1 MGWTKN
7 IKSGWLYGLYQ
18 KVLRPL
24 EEKYF
29 GGLHSGIVVKGLYLK
44 KALKAC
50 LKPEMKMVLD
60 AGCGPDAPLAA
71 LVASRYPFCHVEA
84 WDLHLERDAL
94 LESSR
99 RRNLTNLSFVEAD
112 LMTLEKTAAYDLIYS
127 IDVLEHVPDFERVM
141 DKLVAALR
149 PGGQIL
155 MHIPSHDEVVMFQA
169 STRRPA
175 DVYRQARTG
184 DDHVREGFDLG
195 EVRKALESRSVQVVD
210 ARWTFNRV
218 TSLLK
223 ELYWIGEQRRLL
235 GTGLLLLPFVL
246 LSVWIEMHFPPRR
259 GNGLWVQ
266 GIKRDTLFP
275 RPATA

>member
-1 MGWTKN
+1 VGWNKT

-18 KVLRPL
+18 KVLMPL
-24 EEKYF
+24 EDNYF

-44 KALKAC
+44 MALKTC
-50 LKPEMKMVLD
+50 LKPETKMVLD

-84 WDLHLERDAL
+84 WDLHLEK
-94 LESSR
+94 ESLQKSSQ

-112 LMTLEKTAAYDLIYS
+112 LMTLKKTAAYDLIYS
-127 IDVLEHVPDFERVM
+127 IDVLEHVPDFEHVM
-141 DKLVAALR
+141 DNLVAALR
-149 PGGQIL
+149 PNGQIL
-155 MHIPSHDEVVMFQA
+155 IHVPSHDEVVMFQA

-175 DVYRQARTG
+175 DVYREARTG
-184 DDHVREGFDLG
+184 DDHVKEGFDLG
-195 EVRKALESRSVQVVD
+195 EVCKVLESRSVEVID
-210 ARWTFNRV
+210 ARWTFNRA

-235 GTGLLLLPFVL
+235 GIGVLLLPFVL
-246 LSVWIEMHFPPRR
+246 WSVWIEMHFPPKR

-266 GIKRDTLFP
+266 GIKRDTLLP
-275 RPATA
+275 RPSTA